1 MIDGITFGIVKL
13 MANLGNS
20 KQIDFETTS
29 QAKVTSIEIHQLH
42 ELPFC
47 PSIFVSREATKNGHG
62 HGAYNLVAGHLQGYD
77 TDVEEQ

>member
-1 MIDGITFGIVKL
+1 MTIKG
-13 MANLGNS
+13 GNGRS
-20 KQIDFETTS
+20 EDLYDYCIRGVNYTLHHSIQDCLTS
-29 QAKVTSIEIHQLH
+29 
-42 ELPFC
+42 C